1 MLYTTFM
8 KLVLG
13 SNGAFL
19 TEHGYGLLGIP
30 TSELR
35 VLYVTTAS
43 KKVKSLAYLERHKEA
58 MRAKGIWF
66 EEVDI
71 EGKTADE
78 LEQLL
83 VGKNVIHVEGGNTF
97 YLLRAVRA
105 TGFDGVIKRAI
116 ARGVAYVGTSAGAYI
131 ACPTIQVATWNPEMD
146 RCGLFAP
153 SDLVGLNL
161 VPFVVKA
168 HYTEEKREQILAHQ
182 GELAYPLR
190 ILRDGQGIFVADTE
204 VRFVGGN
211 EERLMN

>member
-1 MLYTTFM
+1 M

-19 TEHGYGLLGIP
+19 MEHGYDLLDIP
-30 TSELR
+30 TGDFR

-43 KKVKSLAYLERHKEA
+43 KGVKSLAYLERHKEA

-71 EGKTADE
+71 EGKTVDE
-78 LEQLL
+78 LEQMV

-97 YLLRAVRA
+97 YLLRAMRA

-131 ACPTIQVATWNPEMD
+131 ACPTIEVATWNPEMD
-146 RCGLFAP
+146 RCGMT
-153 SDLVGLNL
+153 DLTGLGL
-161 VPFVVKA
+161 VPFVLKV
-168 HYTEEKREQILAHQ
+168 HYTDEKRDQVLAHR
-182 GELAYPLR
+182 GELRHPLR
-190 ILRDGQGIFVADTE
+190 ILRDGQGLFVTDSE
-204 VRFVGGN
+204 VRFVGVGD
-211 EERLMN
+211 EVTL